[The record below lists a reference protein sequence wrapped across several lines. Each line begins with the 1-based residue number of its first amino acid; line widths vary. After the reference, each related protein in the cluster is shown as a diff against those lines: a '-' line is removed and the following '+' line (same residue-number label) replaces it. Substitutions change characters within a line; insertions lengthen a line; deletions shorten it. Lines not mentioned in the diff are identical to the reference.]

1 MESDSFQ
8 VIETFSE
15 TENSC
20 TRLVRHPSSNQLYI
34 HKMVN
39 REVPVYAQLHSCN
52 IAGIP
57 RIYQMRTGGGK
68 TEVLEEFLNGK
79 SLEEYVHINGFL
91 SEEEACRILRSL
103 CAILLPLHRMGI
115 VHRDIK
121 PSNIIMTP
129 GGALYL
135 IDFDAARQYK
145 GSNQEDTVLLG
156 TKGYAAPEQYG
167 YAQTDCRSDIY
178 ALGVTVNRLITGA
191 LPGEKIA
198 SGMLEPII
206 RKCTQLD
213 PAGRYSDC
221 SQILTDLNV
230 RASREPP
237 TLPMPPRPATA
248 PHRTEWWRFLIL
260 GFGSLLLLCI
270 EFDQRPFTFD
280 TLSEYCLD
288 LVIFIP
294 PMAYLIDLLSVR
306 TRPPFARFR
315 TGWRRVPFG
324 LIYFSVWFAVLIA
337 ITAVRSSALF
347 S

>member
-1 MESDSFQ
+1 MEFDSLQ
-8 VIETFSE
+8 VIETLSE
-15 TENSC
+15 TEKGR
-20 TRLVRHPSSNQLYI
+20 TQLVRLSSSSQLYI
-34 HKMVN
+34 HKTVN
-39 REVPVYAQLHSCN
+39 REVPVYAQLHRCN

-57 RIYQMRTGGGK
+57 RIYQVRDSGGK

-79 SLEEYVHINGFL
+79 TLEEYVRINGFL

-115 VHRDIK
+115 IHRDIK
-121 PSNIIMTP
+121 PANIIMTP

-145 GSNQEDTVLLG
+145 DANEKDTVLLG
-156 TKGYAAPEQYG
+156 TQGYAAPEQYG

-178 ALGVTVNRLITGA
+178 ALGVTVNRLMTGA

-198 SGMLEPII
+198 SGVLETII
-206 RKCTQLD
+206 RRCTQLD

-221 SQILTDLNV
+221 SQILADLNTRDTRDQPARPV
-230 RASREPP
+230 
-237 TLPMPPRPATA
+237 PPRPIAA
-248 PHRTEWWRFLIL
+248 PHRMEWWRLLIL

-294 PMAYLIDLLSVR
+294 PMAYLLDLLAVR
-306 TRPPFARFR
+306 TRPPFARFQ
-315 TGWRRVPFG
+315 TGWRRIPFG
-324 LIYFSVWFAVLIA
+324 LIYFSLWFAVLIA